1 MQKKFIGT
9 LFLAAGLV
17 LAQPPEHKAHQKTA
31 AAMSPHQF
39 ATEAAIGNMAEV
51 ELGRMAASKATN
63 ADVKKFGQRMVDDHG
78 KALDELK
85 SVAGKENIQL
95 PTEVDAKHKAVS
107 DRLSKLS
114 GAEFDKAYVK
124 EMVKDHDTDVKLFER
139 ESQHGTNAAIKD
151 YAGKTL
157 PTLQEHQRMIKEID
171 SKMMGKPSV

>member
-1 MQKKFIGT
+1 MEGGFLPMQKKFIGT

-85 SVAGKENIQL
+85 SIAGE
-95 PTEVDAKHKAVS
+95 
-107 DRLSKLS
+107 
-114 GAEFDKAYVK
+114 EFDKAYVK

-157 PTLQEHQRMIKEID
+157 PTLQE
-171 SKMMGKPSV
+171 